1 MTTSI
6 HRILCPVD
14 FSPASA
20 KALGIA
26 IEYARAFKAEVHA
39 IHVYQ
44 LSAYASPSSDLAR
57 DLEGQV
63 RAELDKFIA
72 GFTSHGVPI
81 KTGLRMGVP
90 YVEIVE
96 SARDAGAELIVM
108 GTTGKTGIQHLLLGS
123 VAERVVRTAEVP
135 VLSVRYQPPEGT

>member
-1 MTTSI
+1 MTAI

-20 KALGIA
+20 KAFAVA
-26 IEYARAFKAEVHA
+26 IDFARAFKAEVHA

-44 LSAYASPSSDLAR
+44 LSAYASPNSELAR
-57 DLEGQV
+57 DLEAQV
-63 RAELDKFIA
+63 RAELNRFVA
-72 GFTSHGVPI
+72 GFEHHGVPV
-81 KTGLRMGVP
+81 KTGLRLGVP
-90 YVEIVE
+90 YVEIVDA
-96 SARDAGAELIVM
+96 ARDAGADLIVM

-135 VLSVRYQPPEGT
+135 VLSVRYQPPEAS

>member
-1 MTTSI
+1 MTKI
-6 HRILCPVD
+6 HRIVCPVD

-20 KALGIA
+20 KALETA
-26 IEYARAFKAEVHA
+26 IEYARAFKSEVHA

-57 DLEGQV
+57 DLETQV
-63 RAELDKFIA
+63 RAELDKFIGA
-72 GFTSHGVPI
+72 FQMHGVPI

-90 YVEIVE
+90 YVEIVDA
-96 SARDAGAELIVM
+96 ARDAGAELIVM

-135 VLSVRYQPPEGT
+135 VLSVRYQPPEAA

>member
-1 MTTSI
+1 MTTI
-6 HRILCPVD
+6 HRIVCPVD

-20 KALGIA
+20 KALETA
-26 IEYARAFKAEVHA
+26 LEYARAFKAEVHA

-57 DLEGQV
+57 DLETQV
-63 RAELDKFIA
+63 RAELDKFIG
-72 GFTSHGVPI
+72 GFQAHGVPI

-90 YVEIVE
+90 YVEIVDA
-96 SARDAGAELIVM
+96 ARDAGAELIVM

-135 VLSVRYQPPEGT
+135 VLSVRYQPPEQS

>member
-1 MTTSI
+1 MTTI
-6 HRILCPVD
+6 HRIVCPVD

-20 KALGIA
+20 KALETA
-26 IEYARAFKAEVHA
+26 IEYARAFKSEVHA

-57 DLEGQV
+57 DLEAQV
-63 RAELDKFIA
+63 RAELDKFVG
-72 GFTSHGVPI
+72 GFQTHGVPI

-90 YVEIVE
+90 YVEIVDA
-96 SARDAGAELIVM
+96 ARDARAELIVM

-135 VLSVRYQPPEGT
+135 VLSVRYHPPDEG

>member
-1 MTTSI
+1 MTSI
-6 HRILCPVD
+6 HRILCPID

-20 KALGIA
+20 NALKVA
-26 IEYARAFKAEVHA
+26 LDYARAFKAEVHA

-57 DLEGQV
+57 DLEHQV
-63 RAELDKFIA
+63 RAELDKFVA
-72 GFTSHGVPI
+72 GFESHGVPI

-90 YVEIVE
+90 YVEIVDA
-96 SARDAGAELIVM
+96 ARDASAELIVM

-135 VLSVRYQPPEGT
+135 VLSVRHRAPTNE

>member
-1 MTTSI
+1 MTTI
-6 HRILCPVD
+6 HRIVCPVD

-20 KALGIA
+20 KALETA
-26 IEYARAFKAEVHA
+26 IEYARAFTSEGHA

-57 DLEGQV
+57 DLETQV
-63 RAELDKFIA
+63 RAELDKFLG
-72 GFTSHGVPI
+72 GFQTHGVPI

-90 YVEIVE
+90 YVEIVDA
-96 SARDAGAELIVM
+96 ARDAGAELIVM

-135 VLSVRYQPPEGT
+135 VLSVRYHPPEE

>member
-1 MTTSI
+1 MTSSI

-20 KALGIA
+20 KALNVA
-26 IEYARAFKAEVHA
+26 IDYARAFKAEVHA

-57 DLEGQV
+57 DLEAQV
-63 RAELDKFIA
+63 RGELDKFIA

-90 YVEIVE
+90 YAEIVDA
-96 SARDAGAELIVM
+96 ARDAGAELIVM

-135 VLSVRYQPPEGT
+135 VLSVRYQAPEGT

>member
-1 MTTSI
+1 MTTI
-6 HRILCPVD
+6 HRIVCPVD

-20 KALGIA
+20 KALETA
-26 IEYARAFKAEVHA
+26 IEYARAFKSEVHA

-57 DLEGQV
+57 DLETQV
-63 RAELDKFIA
+63 RAELDKFLG
-72 GFTSHGVPI
+72 GFQTHGVPI

-90 YVEIVE
+90 YVEIVDA
-96 SARDAGAELIVM
+96 ARDAGAELIVM

-135 VLSVRYQPPEGT
+135 VLSVRYHPPEE